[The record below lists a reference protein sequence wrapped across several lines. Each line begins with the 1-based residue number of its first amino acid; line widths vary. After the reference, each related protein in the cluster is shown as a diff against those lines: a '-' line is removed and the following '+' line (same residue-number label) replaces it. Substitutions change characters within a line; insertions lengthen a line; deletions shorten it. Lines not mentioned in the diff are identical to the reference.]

1 MKNSSLSKIFVVAFL
16 FLLNPI
22 FGSFPVKS
30 PSKAHDKNEQT
41 IINSQNGSVFED
53 TKIET
58 LKSNLESSPL
68 TDSTKSKNDLVILL
82 VLWFFLGFLAAHRWY
97 AKKPAGWNILFI
109 LTFGGLGIWA
119 IIDLISILTGKF

>member
-1 MKNSSLSKIFVVAFL
+1 MKNRKVLKTFVIAFL
-16 FLLNPI
+16 FFLNPI

-30 PSKAHDKNEQT
+30 PSKAPDKNEQT
-41 IINSQNGSVFED
+41 TINSQNGSVFED

-68 TDSTKSKNDLVILL
+68 TDSTKSKDDLVILL
-82 VLWFFLGFLAAHRWY
+82 LLWFFLGFLAAHRWY

-109 LTFGGLGIWA
+109 LTFGGLGVWA
-119 IIDLISILTGKF
+119 IIDLISILTGNF